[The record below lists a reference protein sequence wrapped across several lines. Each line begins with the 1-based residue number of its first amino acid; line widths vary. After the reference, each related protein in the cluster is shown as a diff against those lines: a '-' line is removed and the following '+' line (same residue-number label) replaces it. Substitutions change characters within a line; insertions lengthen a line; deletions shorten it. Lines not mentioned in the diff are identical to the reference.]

1 MQMNITFLIGNGF
14 DLNYG
19 LKTSYQAFYKHYI
32 TLPESK
38 GDLLATSIMEE
49 PQLWSDLEMGLGEL
63 FGKTEAKDLRK
74 FFDSKFRLEDA
85 LVNYLKNEQKKF
97 VVKNQEALIAE
108 FKNNVVNFY
117 KDFMEQDQQE
127 YLSFLNGSGEIN
139 YRFVTFNYTNIL
151 DGIAARSSTNNIFS
165 KHICNGTNYN
175 DRIKPVLHI
184 HGTLTEGFILGID
197 SEKQGSE
204 NTFKQYPKYKKLLIK
219 RVTNENLKNNKNAT
233 LKNILLD
240 SRYICLYG
248 LSIGETDESWWKQIA
263 EWLRHDQKNRLVIY
277 NHLKGEVPVS
287 AGRRLALDDSVKDT
301 FVQRSGIP
309 EEQVEKIYSQI
320 IVLHNSS
327 IFNFKN
333 VEVTDVSEEKSSKHE
348 ETVGAV

>member
-1 MQMNITFLIGNGF
+1 MNITFLIGNGF

-19 LKTSYQAFYKHYI
+19 LKTSYQDFYEYYM

-38 GDLLATSIMEE
+38 NDLLATSIMED
-49 PQLWSDLEMGLGEL
+49 PKLWSDLEVGLGAL
-63 FGKTEAKDLRK
+63 FGKTNAKDLQK

-85 LVNYLKNEQKKF
+85 LVYYLKNEQKKF
-97 VVKNQEALIAE
+97 VVKNQDALIAE
-108 FKNNVVNFY
+108 FKKNVVDFY
-117 KDFMEQDQQE
+117 SDFSEQDQQE
-127 YLSFLNGSGEIN
+127 YLNFLHGCGEID

-151 DGIAARSSTNNIFS
+151 DGIIAKSTTSNVFSS
-165 KHICNGTNYN
+165 HVCNGRTFT

-204 NTFKQYPKYKKLLIK
+204 NTFSQYPRYKKLLIK
-219 RVTNENLKNNKNAT
+219 RVTNENLKNNKNVT
-233 LKNILLD
+233 FKGILSD

-263 EWLRHDQKNRLVIY
+263 NWLSQNPKNRLVIY
-277 NHLKGEVPVS
+277 NHLNGEVPAS
-287 AGRRLALDDSVKDT
+287 GGKKLALDDSVKDI
-301 FVQRSGIP
+301 FIQRSRASEALG
-309 EEQVEKIYSQI
+309 EKIFPQI

-333 VEVTDVSEEKSSKHE
+333 AGIADVM
-348 ETVGAV
+348 ETEANKQGEMVGAV

>member
-1 MQMNITFLIGNGF
+1 MNITFLIGNGF

-38 GDLLATSIMEE
+38 DDLLATSIMEE

-151 DGIAARSSTNNIFS
+151 DGIVARSSTNNIFS

-204 NTFKQYPKYKKLLIK
+204 NTFSQYPRYKKLLIK
-219 RVTNENLKNNKNAT
+219 RVTNENLKNNKNVT
-233 LKNILLD
+233 FKGILSD

-263 EWLRHDQKNRLVIY
+263 NWLSQNPKNRLVIY
-277 NHLKGEVPVS
+277 NHLNGEVPAS
-287 AGRRLALDDSVKDT
+287 GGKKLALDDSVKDI
-301 FVQRSGIP
+301 FIQRSRASEALG
-309 EEQVEKIYSQI
+309 EKIFPQI

-333 VEVTDVSEEKSSKHE
+333 AGIADVM
-348 ETVGAV
+348 ETEANKQGEMVGAV